1 MKKSVST
8 LIALLLVICIGLSA
22 CTVSGKPIGTESTH
36 ASASSNP
43 VPATSA
49 VPQTD
54 PSSEPASETDP
65 ISPETPDPTQLRP
78 DSGDEALIRWQN
90 GGTRDYLPDEPV
102 DLVPF
107 SEMVYERPDTEAMF
121 AAFDELIER
130 GKSSEDAD
138 ALLLAY
144 ENVYDQY
151 INFYSMDSLANIRH
165 SLDTTDSYYS
175 TEYDWCEAQSPS
187 VEEKLE
193 LLNKAFAAGP
203 ARSALEEAYFG
214 DGYFLQYDD
223 YEVYTN
229 ETYLALAKQEEEV
242 LSEYRSLTA
251 EPTVTYNGEEQP
263 FWDLMNTTSYTQ
275 YMTVLK
281 SYYEKYNPLIGD
293 CYLRL
298 VKIRKQMAEALG
310 YDSYADYAYDIT
322 YGRDYTPEQ
331 GREFLEEI
339 QTELVP
345 LSEEISEDFGL
356 SMLNADSVSEA
367 AVRGMLESA
376 VQTLG
381 GTILDA
387 WNFMNAYE
395 LYDITQ
401 ADEKL
406 DGSFQTYL
414 YSFESPFVF
423 VNSQGNS
430 GDYTTFSHEFGHFTD
445 SYYNYGAEED
455 LETAETFSQSME
467 FLALTYSNRLTE
479 SQKQRYLKM
488 QLMDMVNT
496 FISQAAFASFE
507 DRVYALSDEELN
519 LDTVNGL
526 FLQTCEDYGIA
537 ESGFDFYYS
546 QYWIDVLHFFEVP
559 CYVISYCVS
568 AQTTMEVY
576 ELEVNHAG
584 DGVDAYFRLLDREHE
599 AGVQQV
605 MEDAGLENPFREGAI
620 GETARFIEAQ
630 LNLQ

>member
-1 MKKSVST
+1 MKKIVST
-8 LIALLLVICIGLSA
+8 MAALLLVLALALSA
-22 CTVSGKPIGTESTH
+22 CTVSGGRIDAEST
-36 ASASSNP
+36 SSVSPNP
-43 VPATSA
+43 T
-49 VPQTD
+49 
-54 PSSEPASETDP
+54 SETASIP
-65 ISPETPDPTQLRP
+65 WTEPTETAPTPPETSDPTQIRP
-78 DSGDEALIRWQN
+78 GSGDDALIRWQN
-90 GGTRDYLPDEPV
+90 GGARDYLPDEPV

-121 AAFDELIER
+121 DAFDELIER
-130 GKSSEDAD
+130 GKSSENAD
-138 ALLLAY
+138 ALLDAF

-175 TEYDWCEAQSPS
+175 AEYDWCEAQTPS

-193 LLNKAFAAGP
+193 LLYKAFAAGP
-203 ARSALEEAYFG
+203 ARGALEQAYFG
-214 DGYFLQYDD
+214 DGFFLKYDD

-251 EPTVTYNGEEQP
+251 EPTVVYNGEEQP
-263 FWDLMNTTSYTQ
+263 FWDLMNTDSYYQ

-281 SYYEKYNPLIGD
+281 SYYEKYNPLVGD

-298 VKIRKQMAEALG
+298 VRIRKQMAEALG
-310 YDSYADYAYDIT
+310 YESYADYAYDVT
-322 YGRDYTPEQ
+322 YERDYTPEQ
-331 GREFLEEI
+331 GRAFLDEI
-339 QTELVP
+339 QSELVP
-345 LSEEISEDFGL
+345 LSEEISNDWDSGL
-356 SMLNADSVSEA
+356 SMLNADKGVSEA
-367 AVRGMLESA
+367 AVREMLESA
-376 VQTLG
+376 VQKLG
-381 GTILDA
+381 GTVLDA

-395 LYDITQ
+395 LYDITKK
-401 ADEKL
+401 DEKL

-414 YSFESPFVF
+414 YSYEAPFVF
-423 VNSQGNS
+423 VNSQGTS

-445 SYYNYGAEED
+445 SYYNYGADED

-467 FLALTYSNRLTE
+467 FLALTYSNRLTAA
-479 SQKQRYLKM
+479 QKQRYLKI
-488 QLMDMVNT
+488 QLIDMVNT
-496 FISQAAFASFE
+496 FTNQAAFASFE
-507 DRVYALSDEELN
+507 DRVYALSDEELD

-537 ESGFDFYYS
+537 EAGFDFYYS

-559 CYVISYCVS
+559 YYVISYCVS
-568 AQTTMEVY
+568 AQTAMEVY

-584 DGVDAYFRLLDREHE
+584 DGVDAYFRLLDRDHE

-620 GETARFIEAQ
+620 GETARFIAAQ

>member
-1 MKKSVST
+1 MKKTVST
-8 LIALLLVICIGLSA
+8 LAALLLVLALALSA
-22 CTVSGKPIGTESTH
+22 CTVSGGRIDAESM
-36 ASASSNP
+36 SSVSPNP
-43 VPATSA
+43 TSE
-49 VPQTD
+49 
-54 PSSEPASETDP
+54 PSSVLPTETPTETAP
-65 ISPETPDPTQLRP
+65 IPPETTVSTQIRP
-78 DSGDEALIRWQN
+78 GSGDDALIRWQN
-90 GGTRDYLPDEPV
+90 GGARDYLPDEPV
-102 DLVPF
+102 AMVPF

-121 AAFDELIER
+121 AAFDELIEQ

-203 ARSALEEAYFG
+203 ARNALEEAYFG

-251 EPTVTYNGEEQP
+251 EPTVVYNGEEQP
-263 FWDLMNTTSYTQ
+263 FWDLMNTSSYSQ

-281 SYYEKYNPLIGD
+281 SYYEKYNPLVGD

-298 VKIRKQMAEALG
+298 VRIRKQMAEALG
-310 YDSYADYAYDIT
+310 YESYADYAYDVT

-331 GREFLEEI
+331 GSAFLDEI

-345 LSEEISEDFGL
+345 LSEEISEDNGLL
-356 SMLNADSVSEA
+356 SMLNADRVSEA
-367 AVRGMLESA
+367 AVREMLESA

-395 LYDITQ
+395 LCDITK

-414 YSFESPFVF
+414 YSFEAPFVF

-479 SQKQRYLKM
+479 AQKQRYLKM
-488 QLMDMVNT
+488 QLMDIVNT

-507 DRVYALSDEELN
+507 DRVYALSDEELD

-526 FLQTCEDYGIA
+526 FLQTCEDFGIA

-559 CYVISYCVS
+559 YYVISYCVS

-576 ELEVNHAG
+576 ELEVNHTG

>member
-1 MKKSVST
+1 MKKYVRT
-8 LIALLLVICIGLSA
+8 MAVLLLVISLGLSA
-22 CTVSGKPIGTESTH
+22 CTVSGKRIDTVSTSPCTSSETEST
-36 ASASSNP
+36 ATADPWTEPSTDTDP
-43 VPATSA
+43 VP
-49 VPQTD
+49 
-54 PSSEPASETDP
+54 
-65 ISPETPDPTQLRP
+65 PETPAPSQIRP
-78 DSGDEALIRWQN
+78 DSGDDALIRWQN
-90 GGTRDYLPDEPV
+90 GGARDYLPDEPV
-102 DLVPF
+102 ELVLF

-121 AAFDELIER
+121 DAFDELIER

-138 ALLLAY
+138 ALLRSY

-151 INFYSMDSLANIRH
+151 IRFYSMDSLANIRH
-165 SLDTTDSYYS
+165 CLDTTDSYYS
-175 TEYDWCEAQSPS
+175 AEYDWCEAQTPS

-193 LLNKAFAAGP
+193 LLYKAFAAGP
-203 ARSALEEAYFG
+203 ARNALEEAYFG
-214 DGYFLQYDD
+214 DGYFLKYDD

-229 ETYLALAKQEEEV
+229 ETYLALAKQEEEI

-251 EPTVTYNGEEQP
+251 EPTVTYNGEERP
-263 FWDLMNTTSYTQ
+263 FWDLMATENYYQ
-275 YMTVLK
+275 YMTVLR
-281 SYYEKYNPLIGD
+281 SYYAKYNPLIGD
-293 CYLRL
+293 CFIRL
-298 VKIRKQMAEALG
+298 VRIRKQMAEALG
-310 YDSYADYAYDIT
+310 YESYADYAYDIT
-322 YGRDYTPEQ
+322 YSRDYTPEQ
-331 GREFLEEI
+331 GRAFLDEI

-345 LSEEISEDFGL
+345 LSEEIEGDYSL
-356 SMLNADSVSEA
+356 SLLRQDSGISEA
-367 AVRGMLESA
+367 ETHGMLESA

-395 LYDITQ
+395 LFDITK

-406 DGSFQTYL
+406 DGSFQTYI
-414 YSFESPFVF
+414 YSYEAPFVF
-423 VNSQGNS
+423 VNSQGTS

-467 FLALTYSNRLTE
+467 FLALTYTDQLTE
-479 SQKQRYLKM
+479 SQKQRYLKI
-488 QLMDMVNT
+488 QLSDMVST
-496 FISQAAFASFE
+496 FITQAAFSSFE
-507 DRVYALSDEELN
+507 DKVYALPDDELD

-526 FLQTCEDYGIA
+526 FLETCQDYGIA

-559 CYVISYCVS
+559 YYVISYCVS

-620 GETARFIEAQ
+620 AETARFIAAQ